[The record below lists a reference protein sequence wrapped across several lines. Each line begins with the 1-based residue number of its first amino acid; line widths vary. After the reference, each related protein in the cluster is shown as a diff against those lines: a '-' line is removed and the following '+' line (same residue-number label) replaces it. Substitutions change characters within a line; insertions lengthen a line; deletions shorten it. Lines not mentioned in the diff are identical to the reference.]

1 MYHKRKNVLYFASLA
16 ILAVILVACGGTEN
30 DDDSTQQIII
40 STSRMVR
47 VNTLFVELTSFE
59 EIISITGTVSAP
71 SDASLSAQSAGT
83 VVELLELGSRV
94 EQGGVIA
101 RLDDRLIRAILDQAR
116 ANLESVEAR
125 ANLAQDTYRR
135 QQPLFQDSIISAI
148 EFENVRTQV
157 NEAKAALAQANAA
170 VAQAE
175 QQFENTFVRAPFG
188 GTIEE
193 RFAEKGEQVVPGSP
207 VARVV
212 DTSHLKVSAGVPE
225 RYSADIRRGN
235 SVEISFKS
243 YGGGAMT
250 SSISFVGSVI
260 HPQNRTFKIEVEIT
274 NPDRTLKPEMIAD
287 VFVTRRVL
295 TDKLVLP
302 QTSILR
308 DETGS
313 SVYVVRLDATNGPS
327 AERRPVV
334 LGASYGGLTVIESGL
349 NDGDQ
354 VITTGQ
360 TMVADGDLL
369 DIVNDAS

>member
-1 MYHKRKNVLYFASLA
+1 MYRKRNNVLSLASLA
-16 ILAVILVACGGTEN
+16 ALTVILAACGGTEA
-30 DDDSTQQIII
+30 DDDPTQQTVV
-40 STSRMVR
+40 STNRTVR

-59 EIISITGTVSAP
+59 EVIPITGTVSAP
-71 SDASLSAQSAGT
+71 SDATLSAQSAGT
-83 VVELLELGSRV
+83 VVELLELGSHV
-94 EQGGVIA
+94 KKGGVVA
-101 RLDDRLIRAILDQAR
+101 RLDDRLISAILDQAS
-116 ANLESVEAR
+116 ANLKSVEAR
-125 ANLAQDTYRR
+125 AYLAQDTYRR

-148 EFENVRTQV
+148 EFENVRAQL
-157 NEAKAALAQANAA
+157 NEANAALAQANAA

-175 QQFENTFVRAPFG
+175 QQFENTFVRAPFN

-193 RFAEKGEQVVPGSP
+193 RFAEKGEQVVPGSS
-207 VARVV
+207 VARIV
-212 DTSHLKVSAGVPE
+212 DTSHLKVNAGVPE

-235 SVEISFKS
+235 SVEISFRS
-243 YGGGAMT
+243 YGGLVMT

-260 HPQNRTFKIEVEIT
+260 HPQNRTFTIEVEIT

-327 AERRPVV
+327 AELRPIV
-334 LGASYGGLTVIESGL
+334 LGGSYGGLTVIESGL
-349 NDGDQ
+349 SDGDQ

-360 TMVADGDLL
+360 TMVTEGDLL

>member
-1 MYHKRKNVLYFASLA
+1 MYRNRKYVLSLA
-16 ILAVILVACGGTEN
+16 SIAVLAVILAACGGTEAT
-30 DDDSTQQIII
+30 DDSAQQSVV
-40 STSRMVR
+40 STIRTVK
-47 VNTLFVELTSFE
+47 VNTRFVEMTSFE
-59 EIISITGTVSAP
+59 EIIPITGTVSAP
-71 SDASLSAQSAGT
+71 SDASLSAQTAGT
-83 VVELLELGSRV
+83 VVELLELGSHV
-94 EQGGVIA
+94 EKGGVVA
-101 RLDDRLIRAILDQAR
+101 RLDDRLIRAILDQSR
-116 ANLESVEAR
+116 ANLASVEAR
-125 ANLAQDTYRR
+125 ANLAEDTFIR
-135 QQPLFQDSIISAI
+135 QQPLFQDSIISAL
-148 EFENVRTQV
+148 EFENVRSQM

-175 QQFENTFVRAPFG
+175 QQFEYTFVRAPFG

-212 DTSHLKVSAGVPE
+212 DISHLKVSAGVPE

-243 YGGGAMT
+243 YGGLAMT

-260 HPQNRTFKIEVEIT
+260 DPQNRTFTIEVEIT

-313 SVYVVRLDATNGPS
+313 SVYVVRFDGTNTPS
-327 AERRPVV
+327 AERRSIV

-349 NDGDQ
+349 SDGDQ

-360 TMVADGDLL
+360 TLVADGDLL

>member
-1 MYHKRKNVLYFASLA
+1 MYHKRKNILSFASLA
-16 ILAVILVACGGTEN
+16 VLAVILVACGGTEN
-30 DDDSTQQIII
+30 DDDSTQQTII

-94 EQGGVIA
+94 EQGGVVA
-101 RLDDRLIRAILDQAR
+101 RLDDRLIQAILDQAR

-125 ANLAQDTYRR
+125 ANLAQDTFRR

-148 EFENVRTQV
+148 EFENVRTRV
-157 NEAKAALAQANAA
+157 NEARAALAQANAA

-193 RFAEKGEQVVPGSP
+193 RFTEKGEQVVPGSP

-235 SVEISFKS
+235 SVEISFRS
-243 YGGGAMT
+243 YGGVVMT

-260 HPQNRTFKIEVEIT
+260 HPKNRTFTIEVEIT